1 MNQRMSSKMIM
12 APVQYDFESYVDK
25 KPEVVRVKR
34 RQNNPTYLIVV
45 YKKIKGITLFG
56 KR

>member
-1 MNQRMSSKMIM
+1 MIM

-34 RQNNPTYLIVV
+34 RQNNPTYFIVV

>member
-1 MNQRMSSKMIM
+1 MIM

-25 KPEVVRVKR
+25 KPEEVRVKR